1 MERVE
6 VGEVVATV
14 DLNGL
19 QETNHH
25 PQPDEDQMVA
35 EREHSNEETCPQN

>member
-14 DLNGL
+14 DLDGF

-25 PQPDEDQMVA
+25 PQPDENQVVA
-35 EREHSNEETCPQN
+35 DHEHSNEETSPQN